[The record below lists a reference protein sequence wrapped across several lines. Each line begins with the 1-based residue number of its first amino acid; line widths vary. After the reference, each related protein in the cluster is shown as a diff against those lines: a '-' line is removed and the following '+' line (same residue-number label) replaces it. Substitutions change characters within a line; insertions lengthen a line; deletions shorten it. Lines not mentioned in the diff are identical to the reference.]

1 VFAVRAQPS
10 TRDWVYLL
18 TMAVMWGTAFL
29 FTKVAVASIPPASVA
44 AGRLTVAAL
53 ALGFAAVLSGAK
65 LPRDADRWSSFVG
78 MAVIGHAIPFVLIS
92 WGQVAVDSGVA
103 GVLMAA
109 MPLTTVVLAHYFV
122 DGETLRRRTLAGFG
136 LGFAG
141 IVVLVGPS
149 AFGRFGGGAEA
160 LLRQGA
166 ILAAAICYACNT
178 ILARRTSPT
187 EPLVVAASV
196 MALASVVSLTVA
208 LFVDGAPTFTA
219 PGRAMAAVTHLGLVP
234 TALAMAMYYRVVAS
248 AGPTFLALTNYLIP
262 LVAVAAGILVLGEK
276 PTWSLIAA
284 LCLVLAG
291 IAVARK

>member
-1 VFAVRAQPS
+1 
-10 TRDWVYLL
+10 
-18 TMAVMWGTAFL
+18 MAVMWGTAFL

-44 AGRLTVAAL
+44 AGRLTVAAI
-53 ALGFAAVLSGAK
+53 ALGLAAVLSGST
-65 LPRDADRWSSFVG
+65 LPRDTSRWSSFVG
-78 MAVIGHAIPFVLIS
+78 MAVVGHAIPFFLIS
-92 WGQVAVDSGVA
+92 WGQVSVDSGVA

-122 DGETLRRRTLAGFG
+122 EGELLRRRTLAGFG

-149 AFGRFGGGAEA
+149 AFGRFGGGSDA
-160 LLRQGA
+160 LFRQAA
-166 ILAAAICYACNT
+166 ILCAAICYACNT

-196 MALASVVSLTVA
+196 MGLASVVSIAVA
-208 LFVDGAPTFTA
+208 LFVDGSPTFTA
-219 PGRAMAAVTHLGLVP
+219 PVRAMAAVAHLGLVP

-262 LVAVAAGILVLGEK
+262 LVAVAAGILVLGEQ
-276 PTWSLIAA
+276 PTWSLVAA
-284 LCLVLAG
+284 LCLVLGG
-291 IAVARK
+291 IAVARR